1 MFSENRFS
9 AQQVHM
15 TTRDIEGVVAEW
27 DLERSQREDIS
38 SIVTELLAAADA
50 KIADT
55 RTPYDVIAAEFLM
68 ETIANAA
75 MLSIPTPS
83 PPAIPKL
90 TICTAAP
97 GVNDSAVT
105 NAVTKVSDHLATKS
119 VVRTHHVS
127 RIQVNQ
133 ASVQIVD
140 PSSDKVKI
148 ASTLDDAPLTG
159 QFDPATIKFLRPASN
174 AGARKHAMERLVKDA
189 KSTRTRNTITQQHND
204 RKQEI
209 LNLLNLNTKGSYAA
223 RRNKIEE
230 LPDNLYY
237 VVDSA
242 GKIIGLFKNQP
253 PAQLAQISEMAVK
266 AKNAK
271 VIGANRNA
279 DLHTDLRHLS
289 ESEIRSEA
297 TSMIKSQINDD
308 ASSIGK
314 SLTTFQKDNVNVLS
328 ILVPSQGV
336 IFKGDGKV
344 KKGPVDERV
353 RNGMRGQH

>member
-1 MFSENRFS
+1 
-9 AQQVHM
+9 M
-15 TTRDIEGVVAEW
+15 TTKDIESVVAEW
-27 DLERSQREDIS
+27 DLERRQREDIE
-38 SIVTELLAAADA
+38 SIVVELLAAADA

-55 RTPYDVIAAEFLM
+55 HTPYDVIAAEFLL
-68 ETIANAA
+68 ETIANAV

-83 PPAIPKL
+83 PPAVPKL
-90 TICTAAP
+90 TICTTAP

-105 NAVTKVSDHLATKS
+105 NAVTKVSENIATKS
-119 VVRTHHVS
+119 VVKTHYAS

-133 ASVQIVD
+133 ASVQLVD

-148 ASTLDDAPLTG
+148 ASTLDDVPLTG

-174 AGARKHAMERLVKDA
+174 AGARKHAMERLGKDA
-189 KSTRTRNTITQQHND
+189 RNNRTRNTITQQHSD

-209 LNLLNLNTKGSYAA
+209 LDLLNVNTKGSYAV
-223 RRNKIEE
+223 RKKKIEE

-271 VIGANRNA
+271 VVGTNRNT
-279 DLHTDLRHLS
+279 DLNADLRHLS

-308 ASSIGK
+308 VSSIGK

-344 KKGPVDERV
+344 KKGPIDERV

>member
-1 MFSENRFS
+1 
-9 AQQVHM
+9 M
-15 TTRDIEGVVAEW
+15 TTKDIESVVAEW
-27 DLERSQREDIS
+27 DLERCQREDIE
-38 SIVTELLAAADA
+38 SIVVELFAAADT

-55 RTPYDVIAAEFLM
+55 RTPYDVIAAEFLV
-68 ETIANAA
+68 EIIANAT
-75 MLSIPTPS
+75 MLSIPTPL
-83 PPAIPKL
+83 PPAVPKL
-90 TICTAAP
+90 TICTTVP

-105 NAVTKVSDHLATKS
+105 NAVTKVSENVATKS
-119 VVRTHHVS
+119 VIKTHHTS

-133 ASVQIVD
+133 ASIQVTD
-140 PSSDKVKI
+140 PNSDGVKI
-148 ASTLDDAPLTG
+148 ASTLDDVPLTG
-159 QFDPATIKFLRPASN
+159 KFDPATIKFLRPASN
-174 AGARKHAMERLVKDA
+174 AGARKHAMERLGKDA
-189 KSTRTRNTITQQHND
+189 RNNRTRNTITQQHSD

-209 LNLLNLNTKGSYAA
+209 LDLLNVNTKGSYAV
-223 RRNKIEE
+223 RKKKIEE

-253 PAQLAQISEMAVK
+253 PAQLAQISEMAVR
-266 AKNAK
+266 ARNAK
-271 VIGANRNA
+271 VIGTNRNA
-279 DLHTDLRHLS
+279 DLNTDLRHLS

-297 TSMIKSQINDD
+297 TSIIKSQINDGV
-308 ASSIGK
+308 SSIGR

-344 KKGPVDERV
+344 KKGPVDERI

>member
-1 MFSENRFS
+1 
-9 AQQVHM
+9 M
-15 TTRDIEGVVAEW
+15 TTKDIENVVAEW
-27 DLERSQREDIS
+27 DSERSMREDIS
-38 SIVTELLAAADA
+38 SIAAELFNAADA

-55 RTPYDVIAAEFLM
+55 RTPYDVIAAEFLI
-68 ETIANAA
+68 ETIGNSA
-75 MLSIPTPS
+75 MLSIPAPS
-83 PPAIPKL
+83 PPTVPKL
-90 TICTAAP
+90 TICTTAP

-105 NAVTKVSDHLATKS
+105 NAVTKVSENLATKS
-119 VVRTHHVS
+119 VIKTHYTSKV
-127 RIQVNQ
+127 QVNQ
-133 ASVQIVD
+133 ASIQIAD
-140 PSSDKVKI
+140 PSSDKVKV

-159 QFDPATIKFLRPASN
+159 QFDPTTIKFLRPASN
-174 AGARKHAMERLVKDA
+174 AGARKHAMERLGKDA
-189 KSTRTRNTITQQHND
+189 KSNRTRNTITQQHSD

-209 LNLLNLNTKGSYAA
+209 LDLLNLNTKGSYAA

-271 VIGANRNA
+271 VVGANRNT

-308 ASSIGK
+308 ASSIGR

-344 KKGPVDERV
+344 KKGPVDERI
-353 RNGMRGQH
+353 RNGMRG